1 MRQPRRPEDLR
12 YTRTMDKRATL
23 DRGRDAWID
32 LPTAGGTD
40 CFLTPERTDLTPG
53 ASITCAS
60 SRCAPGHPLVLF
72 LAPVARRMQLIA
84 WCLQTSDLPET
95 NLSTPK

>member
-12 YTRTMDKRATL
+12 YTRTMDRRATL

-32 LPTAGGTD
+32 LPSAGGTD

-60 SRCAPGHPLVLF
+60 SRCSGKSLVWRHDARRKITSAPGEHEQ
-72 LAPVARRMQLIA
+72 ADNKTTR
-84 WCLQTSDLPET
+84 
-95 NLSTPK
+95 